1 MKIIDTKNL
10 RAAELAAMD
19 REVMTHS
26 RLIHQNIIKFHKH
39 FNEND
44 KLVMVLEYAE
54 SGCLS
59 DYLYNKKKLK
69 EDEAF
74 KIF

>member
-1 MKIIDTKNL
+1 
-10 RAAELAAMD
+10 
-19 REVMTHS
+19 
-26 RLIHQNIIKFHKH
+26 
-39 FNEND
+39 
-44 KLVMVLEYAE
+44 MVLEYAE

-74 KIF
+74 KYNYNIKFTF